1 LASSY
6 NKDSQLYY
14 DLIQRQA
21 MGDVIAVQFVS
32 RVKIIIENVLI
43 ELLLLLLLLLLLMAM
58 MVMMR

>member
-1 LASSY
+1 
-6 NKDSQLYY
+6 
-14 DLIQRQA
+14 

-43 ELLLLLLLLLLLMAM
+43 ELLLLLLLLLLMAM